1 MRIAGK
7 KISPFIISVVA
18 VLAVT
23 AIILVATF
31 SCSANKLTFKTT
43 FYFICYRTEDN
54 VVSASSVSDAVSSYG
69 GAGYILE
76 HDDAFFVT
84 VACYYTD
91 DDANAVCESLKRRD
105 LDCEVIKISTDEY
118 TVAGTSN
125 ANNKLY
131 LGNLNTLQSL
141 TSLAYGCA
149 NALDT
154 GEYGQ
159 TQAKSVILDVQNT
172 LKGLLT
178 ANPDNCFSGQIRRL
192 IAECTDVSEGYVYS
206 KDLRRLQIAIA
217 DTIINVKLY

>member
-7 KISPFIISVVA
+7 KISAFIISVTA
-18 VLAVT
+18 VIAVT

-31 SCSANKLTFKTT
+31 SCSTNKLTFKSS

-54 VVSASSVSDAVSSYG
+54 AVSASSVSDAVSSYG

-76 HDDAFFVT
+76 HDNVFFVT
-84 VACYYTD
+84 VACYYNEN
-91 DDANAVCESLKRRD
+91 DAKSVCESLKRRD
-105 LDCEVIKISTDEY
+105 LNCEVVEISTDEY
-118 TVAGTSN
+118 GIASASTAQ
-125 ANNKLY
+125 NKLY
-131 LGNLNTLQSL
+131 LGNLNTLHSL
-141 TSLAYGCA
+141 TTLAYGCA
-149 NALDT
+149 NSIDK

-159 TQAKSVILDVQNT
+159 TQAKSVIANIQNT

-178 ANPDNCFSGQIRRL
+178 ANPDNCFSGHIRRL
-192 IAECTDVSEGYVYS
+192 IAECENVSEGYVYS

>member
-18 VLAVT
+18 VVAVT
-23 AIILVATF
+23 AVILVAAF
-31 SCSANKLTFKTT
+31 SCQSNKLKFETT

-76 HDDAFFVT
+76 HGDNYFVT
-84 VACYYTD
+84 VACYYRE
-91 DDANAVCESLKRRD
+91 DDAKTVCESLKKRD
-105 LDCEVIKISTDEY
+105 LNCEVVKIDTDEY
-118 TVAGTSN
+118 VVAGTST

-131 LGNLNTLQSL
+131 LGNLSTLQSL

-159 TQAKSVILDVQNT
+159 TQAKSVITDIQNT

-192 IAECTDVSEGYVYS
+192 IAECTDAGKGYVYS

>member
-7 KISPFIISVVA
+7 KISPFIISVAA

-23 AIILVATF
+23 AIILVATL

-54 VVSASSVSDAVSSYG
+54 AVSASSVSDAVSSYG

-91 DDANAVCESLKRRD
+91 NDAQTVCESLKRRD

-172 LKGLLT
+172 LKGLLN

-192 IAECTDVSEGYVYS
+192 IAECSDVSEGYVYS

>member
-7 KISPFIISVVA
+7 KISPFIISVAA
-18 VLAVT
+18 VVIVT
-23 AIILVATF
+23 AIILGITF

-43 FYFICYRTEDN
+43 FYFVCYRTEDN
-54 VVSASSVSDAVSSYG
+54 VVSASSVSGAVSSYG

-76 HDDAFFVT
+76 YDDNFYVT
-84 VACYYTD
+84 VACYYD
-91 DDANAVCESLKRRD
+91 DGNAKTVCESLKQRD
-105 LDCEVIKISTDEY
+105 VNCEVIENTTEEY
-118 TVAGTSN
+118 AIASASN

-141 TSLAYGCA
+141 TTLAYGCA
-149 NALDT
+149 NAMDL

-159 TQAKSVILDVQNT
+159 TQAKSVISNIQNT

-178 ANPDNCFSGQIRRL
+178 SNADNCFSGEIRRL
-192 IAECTDVSEGYVYS
+192 IAECTDASEGYVYS

-217 DTIINVKLY
+217 DAIINVKLY